1 MSDSEPKPARRAD
14 PRYTID
20 LPARLVIDEGA
31 PESARLI
38 NLSRNG
44 FRLVSPLNLP
54 AGTPVRL
61 EVEGWPRLAGRVVWC
76 DGGRIG
82 CMVDAPPSDTVYA
95 MMQAAAEGRD
105 REEF

>member
-1 MSDSEPKPARRAD
+1 MPDSLPISARRAD

-20 LPARLVIDEGA
+20 RPARLVVEEGE
-31 PESARLI
+31 PESVRLI

-44 FRLVSPLNLP
+44 FRVTSPLNLP

-61 EVEGWPRLAGRVVWC
+61 EVDGWPRLVGQVMWC

-82 CMVDAPPSDTVYA
+82 CMVDTPLSDAVYA
-95 MMQAAAEGRD
+95 MMQAAADGQD
-105 REEF
+105 REDI